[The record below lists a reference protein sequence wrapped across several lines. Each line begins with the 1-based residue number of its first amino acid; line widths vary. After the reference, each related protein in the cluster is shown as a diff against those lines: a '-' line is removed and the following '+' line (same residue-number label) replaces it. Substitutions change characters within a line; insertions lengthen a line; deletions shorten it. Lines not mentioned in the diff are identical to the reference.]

1 VGDRRN
7 EYAGAEDSTRIGV
20 PFGLPRRTQADFFFL
35 ASLIACIV
43 DF

>member
-1 VGDRRN
+1 VGDRRS
-7 EYAGAEDSTRIGV
+7 EYAGAEYGTPIGA
-20 PFGLPRRTQADFFFL
+20 PFGRPRRAQAEFFFL